1 MILFP
6 AIDIRNG
13 RCVRL
18 VQGDY
23 DKEDFYGD
31 PVYMAKRWEDAGAQY
46 LHIVDLDGALEG
58 ASKNLSVIARI
69 ADTVKLPIQVG
80 GGIRS
85 MIQVEKLLDIGIERV
100 ILGSAAVYNESFLN
114 SVLEKYGSTVAV
126 SIDAKNGLV
135 ATDGWTKIT
144 STKALDYARNLEGKG
159 LKTIVYTD
167 IEKDGM
173 LSGPNFAEIDIMNQ
187 QTNMQVIAA
196 GGVTSLED
204 IRKLQRLNIYGAI
217 IGKALYTGEIDF
229 QSALQEVTK

>member
-23 DKEDFYGD
+23 DQEDVYGD
-31 PVYMAKRWEDAGAQY
+31 PICMAKRWEEAGAPF

-58 ASKNLSVIARI
+58 AAKNLSVIARI
-69 ADTVKLPIQVG
+69 VDTVELPIQVG

-85 MIQVEKLLDIGIERV
+85 MVQVERLLDIGIERV
-100 ILGSAAVYNESFLN
+100 ILGSAAVYDEPFLD
-114 SVLEKYGSTVAV
+114 SVLEKYGRVIAV
-126 SIDAKNGLV
+126 SIDAKNGYV

-144 STKALDYARNLEGKG
+144 STKALDYAKVLEDKG

-173 LSGPNFAEIDIMNQ
+173 LSGPNFTEISIVNK

-196 GGVTSLED
+196 GGVTTLED
-204 IRKLQRLNIYGAI
+204 IKKLQELKIYGAI